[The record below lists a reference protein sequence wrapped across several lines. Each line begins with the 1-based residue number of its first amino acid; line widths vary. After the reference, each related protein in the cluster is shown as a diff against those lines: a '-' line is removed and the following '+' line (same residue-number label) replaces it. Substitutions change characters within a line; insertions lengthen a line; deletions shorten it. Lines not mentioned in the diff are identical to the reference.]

1 MKSFNEFLTEAK
13 VSKTR
18 DQAEKLKV
26 HHVGR
31 GRYANDMGQI
41 TYKSENGVLK
51 KLQTPIDV
59 TGQDQSAVAPTGQA
73 AAPAQDPNAPT
84 DALEVNAGGP
94 TITITFGRFNPPTIG
109 HEKLINQVGK
119 LSQGGDLRIYP
130 SRTQDPKKN
139 PLDPATKVAIMKKM
153 FPDYADAI
161 QDNEDMKN
169 IFDVL
174 SAAYGEGYGSV
185 HIVVGSDRVG
195 EFDALAKKYNG
206 KIYNFEEIQ
215 VLSAGERDADA
226 EGVEG
231 MSASKM
237 RKAAADND
245 FDTFKKGMPKT
256 INDSEARGIMTTLRK
271 AMNIKEDYDYN
282 LWEIAPKLDYL
293 NLREN
298 YFKGNIFEIGTIVEN
313 INTGIVGRI
322 VNRGTNHVIYVDEHD
337 EKYRGWLKDLIE
349 LTEGEDPETQL
360 EVGTDKYREYV
371 QELTPGQ
378 PVMKFSDF
386 RNINNKKKN

>member
-1 MKSFNEFLTEAK
+1 MKSFSEFLTEAK

-41 TYKSENGVLK
+41 THKSENGVLK
-51 KLQTPIDV
+51 KLQSPIDV
-59 TGQDQSAVAPTGQA
+59 TGQAGAQVAPAANQSAPV
-73 AAPAQDPNAPT
+73 QDPNSA
-84 DALEVNAGGP
+84 DAVEVNAGGP
-94 TITITFGRFNPPTIG
+94 NITVTFGRFNPPTIG

-174 SAAYGEGYGSV
+174 SAAYGEGYGSIT
-185 HIVVGSDRVG
+185 IVVGSDRVG
-195 EFDALAKKYNG
+195 EFDSLAKKYNG
-206 KIYNFEEIQ
+206 KMYNFEQID
-215 VLSAGERDADA
+215 VVSAGERDADA

-237 RKAAADND
+237 RKAAAEDD
-245 FDTFKKGMPKT
+245 FDTFKQGMPKT
-256 INDSEARGIMTTLRK
+256 INDTEARGIMTSLRK
-271 AMNIKEDYDYN
+271 AMNIKEDYK
-282 LWEIAPKLDYL
+282 LWEIAPKLDYQ

-313 INTGIVGRI
+313 INTGVVGRI

-337 EKYRGWLKDLIE
+337 EKYRGWLKDLVE
-349 LTEGEDPETQL
+349 VSEGADPRTQL

-378 PVMKFSDF
+378 PVIKFSDF
-386 RNINNKKKN
+386 RNINNKKTK

>member
-1 MKSFNEFLTEAK
+1 MKSFSEFLSEAK

-18 DQAEKLKV
+18 EQAEKLKV

-31 GRYANDMGQI
+31 GRYANEMGQI
-41 TYKSENGVLK
+41 TYKSENGALK

-59 TGQDQSAVAPTGQA
+59 TGQQA
-73 AAPAQDPNAPT
+73 APGQMPAQQASAPQDPNAPESGM
-84 DALEVNAGGP
+84 EVNAGGP
-94 TITITFGRFNPPTIG
+94 SVTITFGRFNPPTIG

-139 PLDPATKVAIMKKM
+139 PLDPATKIAIMKKM

-174 SAAYGEGYGSV
+174 TAAYGDGYGSV
-185 HIVVGSDRVG
+185 NIVVGSDRVG
-195 EFDALAKKYNG
+195 EFEALAKKYNG
-206 KIYNFEEIQ
+206 KMYNFEEIN

-245 FDTFKKGMPKT
+245 VETFKKGMPKT
-256 INDSEARGIMTTLRK
+256 INDSEARGIMTSLRK
-271 AMNIKEDYDYN
+271 AMNIKEDYK

-298 YFKGNIFEIGTIVEN
+298 YFKGNIFEVGTIVEN

-337 EKYRGWLKDLIE
+337 EKYRGWLKDLVE
-349 LTEGEDPETQL
+349 VTEGADPRTQM

-371 QELTPGQ
+371 QSLTPGQ
-378 PVMKFSDF
+378 PVFKFSDF
-386 RNINNKKKN
+386 RNINNKKTK

>member
-1 MKSFNEFLTEAK
+1 MKSFSEFLSEAK

-18 DQAEKLKV
+18 EQAEKLKV

-31 GRYANDMGQI
+31 GRYANEMGQI
-41 TYKSENGVLK
+41 TYKSENGALK

-59 TGQDQSAVAPTGQA
+59 TGQQA
-73 AAPAQDPNAPT
+73 APGQMPAQQASAPQDPNAPESGM
-84 DALEVNAGGP
+84 EVNAGGP
-94 TITITFGRFNPPTIG
+94 SVTITFGRFNPPTIG

-139 PLDPATKVAIMKKM
+139 PLDPATKIAIMKKM

-174 SAAYGEGYGSV
+174 TAAYGDGYGSV
-185 HIVVGSDRVG
+185 NIVVGSDRVG

-206 KIYNFEEIQ
+206 KMYNFEEIN

-237 RKAAADND
+237 RKASADND
-245 FDTFKKGMPKT
+245 FETFKKGMPKT
-256 INDSEARGIMTTLRK
+256 INDSEARGIMTSLRK
-271 AMNIKEDYDYN
+271 AMNIKEDYK

-298 YFKGNIFEIGTIVEN
+298 YFKGNIFEVGTIVEN

-337 EKYRGWLKDLIE
+337 EKYRGWLKDLVE
-349 LTEGEDPETQL
+349 VTEGADPRTQM
-360 EVGTDKYREYV
+360 EVGTDKYRKYV
-371 QELTPGQ
+371 QSLTPGQ
-378 PVMKFSDF
+378 PVFKFSDF
-386 RNINNKKKN
+386 RNINNKKTK

>member
-1 MKSFNEFLTEAK
+1 MKSFSEFLSEAK

-18 DQAEKLKV
+18 EQAEKLKV

-31 GRYANDMGQI
+31 GRYANEMGQI
-41 TYKSENGVLK
+41 TYKSENGALK

-59 TGQDQSAVAPTGQA
+59 TGQQA
-73 AAPAQDPNAPT
+73 APGQMPAQQASAPQDPNAPESGM
-84 DALEVNAGGP
+84 EVNAGGP
-94 TITITFGRFNPPTIG
+94 SVTITFGRFNPPTIG

-139 PLDPATKVAIMKKM
+139 PLDPATKIAIMKKM

-174 SAAYGEGYGSV
+174 TAAYGDGYGSV
-185 HIVVGSDRVG
+185 NIVVGSDRVG
-195 EFDALAKKYNG
+195 EFDAIAKKYNG
-206 KIYNFEEIQ
+206 KMYNFEEIN

-237 RKAAADND
+237 RKASADND
-245 FDTFKKGMPKT
+245 FETFKKGMPKT
-256 INDSEARGIMTTLRK
+256 INDSEARGIMTSLRK
-271 AMNIKEDYDYN
+271 AMNIKEDYK

-298 YFKGNIFEIGTIVEN
+298 YFKGNIFEVGTIVEN

-337 EKYRGWLKDLIE
+337 EKYRGWLKDLVE
-349 LTEGEDPETQL
+349 VTEGADPRTQM

-371 QELTPGQ
+371 QSLTPGQ
-378 PVMKFSDF
+378 PVFKFSDF
-386 RNINNKKKN
+386 RNINNKKTK